1 MAGFKSESPAG
12 FILECMAGCIGIRT
26 LARDPIL
33 GTAQAA
39 AAVNH
44 SPVHI
49 RRLVRAGKFPPPL
62 KIGDRKLGW
71 RTSTITR
78 YIETRENIAN
88 STLT

>member
-1 MAGFKSESPAG
+1 MMEQQPQYPSPKPTKPLPDA
-12 FILECMAGCIGIRT
+12 

-88 STLT
+88 SILT